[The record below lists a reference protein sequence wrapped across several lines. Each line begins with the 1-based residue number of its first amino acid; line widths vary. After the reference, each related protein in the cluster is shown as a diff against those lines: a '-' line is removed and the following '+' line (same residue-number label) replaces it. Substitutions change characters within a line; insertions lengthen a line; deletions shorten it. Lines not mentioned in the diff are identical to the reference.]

1 MVPDDEFKL
10 PEWILAKHQP
20 AVIDRL
26 KTEIGGA
33 AFASKILKGSRP
45 TVAGASA
52 SDGVVDVSELL
63 QPKKKSKKS
72 STKAKAKSSGKKTG
86 VADAREN
93 PDDLTADVA
102 EAEGCIRKRL
112 WLDDLLTALINAAG
126 LHPSIHLSMSPSI
139 HPSIHPPSIH
149 LATRPSIRP
158 SSRPL
163 TSPIAIFEA
172 TS

>member
-10 PEWILAKHQP
+10 PEWIFAKHQP

-52 SDGVVDVSELL
+52 SDGIVD
-63 QPKKKSKKS
+63 
-72 STKAKAKSSGKKTG
+72 AKSSGKKTG
-86 VADAREN
+86 VADARAN

-112 WLDDLLTALINAAG
+112 WLDDLLTALINALLLEVDRKLLAAA
-126 LHPSIHLSMSPSI
+126 LAVLAWQPHRPHPDCRQQCVQKQKKP
-139 HPSIHPPSIH
+139 
-149 LATRPSIRP
+149 
-158 SSRPL
+158 
-163 TSPIAIFEA
+163 
-172 TS
+172 

>member
-10 PEWILAKHQP
+10 PEWIFAKHQP

-52 SDGVVDVSELL
+52 SDGIVDVSELL

-86 VADAREN
+86 VADARAN

-112 WLDDLLTALINAAG
+112 WLDDLLTALINALLLEVDRKLLAAA
-126 LHPSIHLSMSPSI
+126 LAVLAWQPHRPHPDCRQQCDQKQRKP
-139 HPSIHPPSIH
+139 
-149 LATRPSIRP
+149 
-158 SSRPL
+158 
-163 TSPIAIFEA
+163 
-172 TS
+172 